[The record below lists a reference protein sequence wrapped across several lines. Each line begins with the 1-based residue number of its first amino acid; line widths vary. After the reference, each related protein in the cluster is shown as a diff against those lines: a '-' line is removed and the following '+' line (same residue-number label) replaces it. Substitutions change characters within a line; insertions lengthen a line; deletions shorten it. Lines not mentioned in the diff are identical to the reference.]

1 MYKLRFPLEVGALI
15 RGQVRSQLHKLKHD
29 IEWEID
35 GSSVSVDE
43 VKSLLSSTFYIS
55 VENINEVQAKAIKRS
70 VEDWVDSCQ

>member
-15 RGQVRSQLHKLKHD
+15 RGQVRNQLHKLKSD

-35 GSSVSVDE
+35 GSCVSVDE
-43 VKSLLSSTFYIS
+43 VKNLLSSTFYIS

-70 VEDWVDSCQ
+70 VEDWVNSCQ